1 MGVTRTGT
9 ARRGHW
15 ARRGAMLLVA
25 AGMAGAVAACGSS
38 DDGSAAA
45 SESSSVAVPASGAL
59 SGQWRGD
66 WQVDGK
72 TTEAHLLVVGDDP
85 FLATL
90 DVQGACGATWTQKS
104 RDGDTVTVDT
114 TVTYGQ
120 CRSQPW
126 TLTVGPT
133 TITATDGQT
142 SVEFT
147 RS

>member
-1 MGVTRTGT
+1 
-9 ARRGHW
+9 
-15 ARRGAMLLVA
+15 MLLVA
-25 AGMAGAVAACGSS
+25 MGVAGVVAACGS
-38 DDGSAAA
+38 DDGGSAVS
-45 SESSSVAVPASGAL
+45 SESSSVAVPESGAL

-66 WQVDGK
+66 WRVDGK
-72 TTEAHLLVVGDDP
+72 TSEAHLLVVGDDP

-104 RDGDTVTVDT
+104 RDGDTVTVDA

-120 CRSQPW
+120 CTSQPW
-126 TLTVGPT
+126 TLTVT
-133 TITATDGQT
+133 DTAITATDGQM